1 MRFATKIGLC
11 FAFAMASSSPASSGS
26 ELRDQVLRDAALK
39 AGLIEAEETHVKVDP
54 AFVAAGKLVFQSK
67 RLSLNKETAC
77 ASCHLDRFGSA
88 DGIPN
93 AVGTQGKGQGIER
106 LVGGGDIIPRNTLP
120 FWGRG
125 GVGFNIFFWDGKVNG
140 TDGAVV
146 SQFGSLPPSSDPLV
160 VAAHL
165 PPVEIGEMITD
176 SQKNDELKTE
186 TISTAQSVYALLV
199 GQLISDPDIEQALTF
214 ATGKQPSQIVYLDV
228 ATALASFIRENF
240 KVQPT
245 KLHRFVFDGIPLTDQ
260 ERRGGLV
267 FYGKGG
273 CSICHNGAYFTD
285 FDFHAVPFPQAGF
298 GKNGF
303 GIDYGRFNETLDP
316 DDRYKFRTPPLLNV
330 TKTAPYSHSG
340 SVADLGDAI
349 RFHVDPLA
357 LYNATRFSDAQRV
370 EYYSALKSWSREPLV
385 DTALDNDEINDL
397 VAFLATLEYDSATQV
412 EETD

>member
-11 FAFAMASSSPASSGS
+11 VFFALASSSQASSGS

-39 AGLIEAEETHVKVDP
+39 AGLIEAEKTHVKVKP

-67 RLSLNKETAC
+67 GLSLNRETAC

-106 LVGGGDIIPRNTLP
+106 LAGGGDIIPRNTLP

-125 GVGFNIFFWDGKVNG
+125 GVGFNIFFWDGKVDG
-140 TDGAVV
+140 TNGAVV

-199 GQLISDPDIEQALTF
+199 DQLISDPDIEQALTF

-228 ATALASFIRENF
+228 ATALASFIRDNF
-240 KVQPT
+240 KVQPI

-273 CSICHNGAYFTD
+273 CSACHNGAYFTD

-357 LYNATRFSDAQRV
+357 LYDATRFSDAQRV

-385 DTALDNDEINDL
+385 GIALDNEEIADL

>member
-1 MRFATKIGLC
+1 MRFAIKIGLC
-11 FAFAMASSSPASSGS
+11 FAFALASQASSGS

-39 AGLIEAEETHVKVDP
+39 AGLIEAEKTHVKVEP
-54 AFVAAGKLVFQSK
+54 EFVAAGKLVFQSK
-67 RLSLNKETAC
+67 RLSLNRETAC

-93 AVGTQGKGQGIER
+93 AVGTQGKGQGVER
-106 LVGGGDIIPRNTLP
+106 LAAGGDIIPRNTLP

-125 GVGFNIFFWDGKVNG
+125 GVGFNVFFWDGKVNG

-146 SQFGSLPPSSDPLV
+146 SQFGPLPPSSDPLV

-186 TISTAQSVYALLV
+186 TISTAQSIYALLV
-199 GQLISDPDIEQALTF
+199 GQLIGDSDIEQALTF

-385 DTALDNDEINDL
+385 GIALDNEEIDDL

>member
-1 MRFATKIGLC
+1 MRFAIKIGLC
-11 FAFAMASSSPASSGS
+11 FAFALASQASSGS

-39 AGLIEAEETHVKVDP
+39 AGLIEAEKTHVKVEP
-54 AFVAAGKLVFQSK
+54 EFVAAGKLVFQSK
-67 RLSLNKETAC
+67 RLSLNRETAC

-93 AVGTQGKGQGIER
+93 AVGTQGKGQGVER
-106 LVGGGDIIPRNTLP
+106 LAAGGDIIPRNTLP

-125 GVGFNIFFWDGKVNG
+125 GVGFNVFFWDGKVNG

-146 SQFGSLPPSSDPLV
+146 SQFGPLPPSSDPLV

-199 GQLISDPDIEQALTF
+199 GQLIGDPDIEQALTF

-245 KLHRFVFDGIPLTDQ
+245 KLHRFVFEGIPLTDQ

-385 DTALDNDEINDL
+385 GIALDNEEIDDL

>member
-1 MRFATKIGLC
+1 MRFAIKIGLC
-11 FAFAMASSSPASSGS
+11 FAFALASQASSGS

-39 AGLIEAEETHVKVDP
+39 AGLIEAEKTHVKVEP
-54 AFVAAGKLVFQSK
+54 EFVAAGKLVFQSK
-67 RLSLNKETAC
+67 RLSLNRETAC

-93 AVGTQGKGQGIER
+93 AVGTQGKGQGIQR
-106 LVGGGDIIPRNTLP
+106 LAAGGDIIPRNTLP

-125 GVGFNIFFWDGKVNG
+125 GVGFNVFFWDGKVNG

-199 GQLISDPDIEQALTF
+199 DQLIGDPDIEQALTF

-370 EYYSALKSWSREPLV
+370 EYYSALKSWSRETLV
-385 DTALDNDEINDL
+385 GIALDNEEIDDL

>member
-1 MRFATKIGLC
+1 MRFAIKIGLC
-11 FAFAMASSSPASSGS
+11 FAFALASQASSGS

-39 AGLIEAEETHVKVDP
+39 AGLIEAENTHVKVEP
-54 AFVAAGKLVFQSK
+54 ALVAAGKLVFQSK
-67 RLSLNKETAC
+67 RLSLNRETAC

-93 AVGTQGKGQGIER
+93 AVGTRGKGQGIER
-106 LVGGGDIIPRNTLP
+106 LAAGGDIIPRNTLP

-125 GVGFNIFFWDGKVNG
+125 GVGFEIFFWDGKV
-140 TDGAVV
+140 DGSNDGVV

-199 GQLISDPDIEQALTF
+199 GQLISDPDIRQALTF
-214 ATGKQPSQIVYLDV
+214 ATGKEPSQIVYLDV

-357 LYNATRFSDAQRV
+357 LYDAARFSDAQRV

-385 DTALDNDEINDL
+385 GIALDKAEIDDL

>member
-1 MRFATKIGLC
+1 MRFAIKIGLC
-11 FAFAMASSSPASSGS
+11 FAFALASQASSGS

-39 AGLIEAEETHVKVDP
+39 AGLIEAEKTHVKVEP
-54 AFVAAGKLVFQSK
+54 EFVAAGKLVFQSK
-67 RLSLNKETAC
+67 RLSLNRETAC

-93 AVGTQGKGQGIER
+93 AVGTQGKGQGVER
-106 LVGGGDIIPRNTLP
+106 LAAGGDIIPRNTLP

-125 GVGFNIFFWDGKVNG
+125 GVGFNVFFWDGKVNG

-146 SQFGSLPPSSDPLV
+146 SQFGPLPPSSDPLV
-160 VAAHL
+160 AAAHL

-199 GQLISDPDIEQALTF
+199 GQLIGDPDIEQALTF

-245 KLHRFVFDGIPLTDQ
+245 KLHRFVFEGIPLTDQ

-385 DTALDNDEINDL
+385 GIALDNEEIDDL